1 MVKSTFWTAS
11 GRGKIILEGL
21 TMRILIIL
29 SLVVLVLGCSGSSP
43 STSTAPSRNERLI
56 IAEEIATTN
65 ARNAQEVIE
74 RLRPMWLN
82 RMPGTL
88 YMNDVYTSLSLRDI
102 EAGEIRSIEFLTA
115 TDATTRFGTNHARGA
130 IVIKTK

>member
-1 MVKSTFWTAS
+1 
-11 GRGKIILEGL
+11 
-21 TMRILIIL
+21 MRILIIL